1 MRDNSFIM
9 NTKSILRIAAFST
22 AFIVSAAFAGIFAE
36 KTEIE
41 SIAVITP
48 TYNSKP
54 TSCFGHRKNAASDA
68 VAAAKINRILQTDDD
83 NGRARSAKVQRLGSE
98 YESPFAKNSSFDAF
112 ADATARY
119 AEQSDKIEAAANLS
133 PEFNAAW
140 SRHMKA
146 WSDYADFLQAMK
158 ISSVRQELGAK
169 AFQNFDREY
178 DGEISRSWD
187 EVLRIADKN
196 GVDAEKYRTISD

>member
-9 NTKSILRIAAFST
+9 NTKSILRVAAFST
-22 AFIVSAAFAGIFAE
+22 AFIVSAAFAGIFAD

-54 TSCFGHRKNAASDA
+54 TSCFGHRKNVASDA
-68 VAAAKINRILQTDDD
+68 VAAAKINRILKTDDD
-83 NGRARSAKVQRLGSE
+83 NGRARSAKVQRLGFG
-98 YESPFAKNSSFDAF
+98 YESPFAKDSSFDAF

-119 AEQSDKIEAAANLS
+119 AEQSGKIEAADLS

-140 SRHMKA
+140 TRHMKA
-146 WSDYADFLQAMK
+146 WSDYADFLQTMK

-169 AFQNFDREY
+169 AFQDFDREY